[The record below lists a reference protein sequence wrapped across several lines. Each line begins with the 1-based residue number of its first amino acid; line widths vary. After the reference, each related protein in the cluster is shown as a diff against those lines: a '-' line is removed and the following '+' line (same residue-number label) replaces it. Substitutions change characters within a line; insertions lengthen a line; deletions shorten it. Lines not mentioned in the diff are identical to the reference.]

1 MRYFRTSRAAGC
13 DNIIQTPVNTSN
25 CSIVLVE
32 TSHPGNIGAAARAM
46 KNMGL
51 SKLVL
56 VKPCEYQTYECY
68 ARASG
73 AEDIVDAA
81 QVFDDLASAV
91 ADSTLVVGTSARLR
105 SLPWPQLNPRECA
118 DTVASHLNNGGIAS
132 VVFGRERSGLSNAEL
147 SLCSSLLHIPT
158 VEEFSSLNVA
168 AAVQVVAYEL
178 IVSSAPAAVRSEYAD
193 TLPVPQAEM
202 ERLYAHF
209 FDVLVAVGYHDPENP
224 RQLPLRMRRL
234 FNRAQPDHSEMQVLR
249 GFLAAVEKKIR

>member
-1 MRYFRTSRAAGC
+1 
-13 DNIIQTPVNTSN
+13 
-25 CSIVLVE
+25 
-32 TSHPGNIGAAARAM
+32 M

-56 VKPCEYQTYECY
+56 VKPCEYKTYDCY

-91 ADSTLVVGTSARLR
+91 ADSTLVIGTSARLR
-105 SLPWPQLNPRECA
+105 SLAWPQLNPRECA
-118 DTVASHLNNGGIAS
+118 DTVAAHVENAGTAS
-132 VVFGRERSGLSNAEL
+132 VVFGRERSGLCNAEL

-158 VEEFSSLNVA
+158 VAEFSSLNVA

-178 IVSSAPAAVRSEYAD
+178 MVSSAAAPVQSD
-193 TLPVPQAEM
+193 QVNTVPVPQSEM
-202 ERLYAHF
+202 ERFYEHF
-209 FDVLVAVGYHDPENP
+209 FDVLTAVGYHDPENP